1 MSVALKWLPEA
12 CILYNLLT
20 LSASRR
26 KVRYSS
32 ISPTCPLY
40 AIKLIPPESARYVQL
55 VDSCCK
61 SQFVHVTYDSSLEI
75 LQIPSFDV
83 FAECLQEEVAVWL
96 AHRSRFTSWV
106 SCCTSHFQ
114 HVKFSDSQWDRKC
127 WLFGKVVLSNC
138 MLVLFCIIEV
148 LILVAYVWNGRQK
161 VGLLHVAYFSL
172 FFGMW
177 SDIWHRL
184 LSLRGIYFST
194 INNPGVSSMAMLFV
208 GNHIFL
214 FAYLNLMRS
223 EDSYIMFV
231 IWYLTGTYYQHN
243 SILSHLHN
251 KNFARYSVVDVVRA
265 RSDLSGKSP

>member
-127 WLFGKVVLSNC
+127 WLFGKVVLSLHVGTLLHYWGPGISGLC
-138 MLVLFCIIEV
+138 LEWTSKGWLVARRIILFVFLACEVIFGIDFLVLGEYTSPQSI
-148 LILVAYVWNGRQK
+148 ILVF
-161 VGLLHVAYFSL
+161 LLWRCCLLVIIFSC
-172 FFGMW
+172 
-177 SDIWHRL
+177 
-184 LSLRGIYFST
+184 
-194 INNPGVSSMAMLFV
+194 
-208 GNHIFL
+208 
-214 FAYLNLMRS
+214 
-223 EDSYIMFV
+223 
-231 IWYLTGTYYQHN
+231 
-243 SILSHLHN
+243 SHTWI
-251 KNFARYSVVDVVRA
+251 
-265 RSDLSGKSP
+265 